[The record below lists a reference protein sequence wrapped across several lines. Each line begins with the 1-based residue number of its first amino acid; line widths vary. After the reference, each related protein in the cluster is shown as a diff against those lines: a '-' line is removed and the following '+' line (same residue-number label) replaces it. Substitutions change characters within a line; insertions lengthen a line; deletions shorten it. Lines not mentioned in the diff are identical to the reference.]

1 MKIRS
6 KIEMTARDMGVYA
19 AAATKKA
26 LAKSADVVAALPE
39 STRGAIKGAR
49 KLAGRVEPV
58 VAPVVEAQLETLE
71 VMATM
76 GAKRLKAA
84 SEAESFDGLV
94 AGQVA
99 LFPETKAA
107 ALTETR
113 KYLEM
118 FFATKE
124 KVDEA
129 MKTKVLGWV
138 TPKAPKVRKAAAQPA
153 AAAA

>member
-6 KIEMTARDMGVYA
+6 KLEMTVRDAGVYA
-19 AAATKKA
+19 AAASKKV
-26 LAKSADVVAALPE
+26 LAKSADVVAGLPE
-39 STRGAIKGAR
+39 TTRGAIKGAR
-49 KLAGRVEPV
+49 KFAVRAEPL
-58 VAPVVEAQLETLE
+58 VEAQLETLE
-71 VMATM
+71 VVSTM

-94 AGQVA
+94 KGQVA

-107 ALTETR
+107 ALGETR

-118 FFATKE
+118 FFATKD

-138 TPKAPKVRKAAAQPA
+138 TPKTPKARKAAPAATVAVQPA
-153 AAAA
+153 

>member
-6 KIEMTARDMGVYA
+6 KLEMTVRDAGVYA
-19 AAATKKA
+19 AAASKKV
-26 LAKSADVVAALPE
+26 LAKSADVVAGLPE
-39 STRGAIKGAR
+39 TTRGAIKGAR
-49 KLAGRVEPV
+49 KLAGRAEPLV
-58 VAPVVEAQLETLE
+58 QAQLETLE
-71 VMATM
+71 VAATL

-84 SEAESFDGLV
+84 SEAESLDGLV

-118 FFATKE
+118 FFATKAE
-124 KVDEA
+124 VDEA
-129 MKTKVLGWV
+129 MKSKVLAWV
-138 TPKAPKVRKAAAQPA
+138 TPKAPKARKAAAATPPA

>member
-1 MKIRS
+1 MKIRN
-6 KIEMTARDMGVYA
+6 KLEMTVRDLGVYA
-19 AAATKKA
+19 TAATRKA

-49 KLAGRVEPV
+49 KFVGRVEPV
-58 VAPVVEAQLETLE
+58 VVPVVEAQLETLE

-84 SEAESFDGLV
+84 SEAETFDGLV
-94 AGQVA
+94 KAQVA

-118 FFATKE
+118 FFATKD

-129 MKTKVLGWV
+129 MKVKVLGWV
-138 TPKAPKVRKAAAQPA
+138 TPKAPKVRKSAALPA